1 MSTNGVYTRQDFV
14 VRQYAKGIPAVYVED
29 CGKVVFLS
37 NPDRVVK
44 VSDNEIQ
51 AFYGEYVQT
60 ITAEGSGDERHNFK
74 STIKKIEG

>member
-37 NPDRVVK
+37 NPDKVVK
-44 VSDNEIQ
+44 MSDNEVQ
-51 AFYGEYVQT
+51 AFYGKYVQT
-60 ITAEGSGDERHNFK
+60 ITAEGSGGERHNFK

>member
-1 MSTNGVYTRQDFV
+1 MSTDGVYTRQDFV
-14 VRQYAKGIPAVYVED
+14 VRQYAKRIPAVYVED

-44 VSDNEIQ
+44 VSDNEVQ

-60 ITAEGSGDERHNFK
+60 ITAEGSGNERHNFAM
-74 STIKKIEG
+74 TIDKAGG

>member
-1 MSTNGVYTRQDFV
+1 MSTDGVYTRQDFV
-14 VRQYAKGIPAVYVED
+14 VRQYAKGIPAMYIEGY
-29 CGKVVFLS
+29 GKTIFLS

-51 AFYGEYVQT
+51 AIYGKYVQT
-60 ITAEGSGDERHNFK
+60 ITAEGSGNERHNFK

>member
-37 NPDRVVK
+37 NPDKVVK
-44 VSDNEIQ
+44 VNDNEVQ
-51 AFYGEYVQT
+51 AFYGKYVQT
-60 ITAEGSGDERHNFK
+60 ITAEGSGGERHNFK

>member
-1 MSTNGVYTRQDFV
+1 MSTDGTYTRQDFV

-44 VSDNEIQ
+44 VSNNEVQ
-51 AFYGEYVQT
+51 AFYGKYGQT

>member
-1 MSTNGVYTRQDFV
+1 MSTDGVYTRQDFV
-14 VRQYAKGIPAVYVED
+14 ARQYAKGIPAMYIEGH
-29 CGKVVFLS
+29 GKTVFLS

-44 VSDNEIQ
+44 VSDNEVQ

-60 ITAEGSGDERHNFK
+60 ITAEGRGNERYNFK

>member
-1 MSTNGVYTRQDFV
+1 MSNDGVYTRQDFV

-37 NPDRVVK
+37 NPDKVVK
-44 VSDNEIQ
+44 VNDNEVQ
-51 AFYGEYVQT
+51 AFYGKYVQT
-60 ITAEGSGDERHNFK
+60 ITAEGSGGERHNFK

>member
-1 MSTNGVYTRQDFV
+1 MSADTTYTRQDFV
-14 VRQYAKGIPAVYVED
+14 ARQYAKGIPAMYIEGY
-29 CGKVVFLS
+29 GKTVFLS

-44 VSDNEIQ
+44 VSDNEVQ

-60 ITAEGSGDERHNFK
+60 ITAEGNGDERHNFK

>member
-29 CGKVVFLS
+29 YGKVVFLS
-37 NPDRVVK
+37 NPDKVVK

-51 AFYGEYVQT
+51 AFYGKYVQT
-60 ITAEGSGDERHNFK
+60 ITAEGSGNERYNFK

>member
-44 VSDNEIQ
+44 VSGNEVQ

>member
-1 MSTNGVYTRQDFV
+1 MSTDGVYTRQDFV

-37 NPDRVVK
+37 NPDKVVK
-44 VSDNEIQ
+44 VNDNEVQ
-51 AFYGEYVQT
+51 AFYGKYVQT
-60 ITAEGSGDERHNFK
+60 ITAEGSGGERHNFK

>member
-1 MSTNGVYTRQDFV
+1 MSTDGVYTRQDFV

-37 NPDRVVK
+37 NPDKVVK

-51 AFYGEYVQT
+51 AFYGKYVQT
-60 ITAEGSGDERHNFK
+60 ITAEGNGDERHNFK

>member
-1 MSTNGVYTRQDFV
+1 MSTDGIYTRQDFV

-37 NPDRVVK
+37 NPDKVVK
-44 VSDNEIQ
+44 VSDNEVQ
-51 AFYGEYVQT
+51 AFYGKYVQT